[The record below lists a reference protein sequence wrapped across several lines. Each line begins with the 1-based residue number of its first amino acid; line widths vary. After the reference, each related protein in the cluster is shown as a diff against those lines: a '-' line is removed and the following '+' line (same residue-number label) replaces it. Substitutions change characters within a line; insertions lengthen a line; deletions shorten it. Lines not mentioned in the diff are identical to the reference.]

1 MNFLLMRK
9 MVKLKQTNH
18 TNNWTNEQIERLDSI
33 SRRMTDF
40 IKQGKYELIDD
51 LDRLRKK
58 IIVDVTKKKNELSI
72 IKKNNILKLVH
83 KNKEMIFFL
92 KEKKEEELKNIKQKS
107 NCAKAYSKNI

>member
-1 MNFLLMRK
+1 
-9 MVKLKQTNH
+9 
-18 TNNWTNEQIERLDSI
+18 
-33 SRRMTDF
+33 MTV
-40 IKQGKYELIDD
+40 
-51 LDRLRKK
+51 RKK

-72 IKKNNILKLVH
+72 INKNNILKLVH